1 MKVSNSTDKDLAL
14 FTRPIDQAQQEIAGS
29 AIQQTVLEMFE
40 DGELQKGI
48 VEFVWNTAV
57 FILSSKNLLHPGAD
71 LTVSSSQF
79 VKITE
84 PVFEKLLEEINR
96 HEHPYKPSDN

>member
-14 FTRPIDQAQQEIAGS
+14 FTRPVDPLHHKIAGA

-40 DGELQKGI
+40 DGELQNGI

-57 FILSSKNLLHPGAD
+57 FILSSQNLLNPGAD

-84 PVFEKLLEEINR
+84 PVFEKLLEEISQ
-96 HEHPYKPSDN
+96 HEHPYQPSDN

>member
-1 MKVSNSTDKDLAL
+1 MKVLNSTDKNLAL
-14 FTRPIDQAQQEIAGS
+14 FTRPVDQAQQEIAG
-29 AIQQTVLEMFE
+29 AVIQQTVWEMFG
-40 DGELQKGI
+40 DGELKKAI

-57 FILSSKNLLHPGAD
+57 FILSSQNLLNSGAD

-96 HEHPYKPSDN
+96 HEYPYKPSDN